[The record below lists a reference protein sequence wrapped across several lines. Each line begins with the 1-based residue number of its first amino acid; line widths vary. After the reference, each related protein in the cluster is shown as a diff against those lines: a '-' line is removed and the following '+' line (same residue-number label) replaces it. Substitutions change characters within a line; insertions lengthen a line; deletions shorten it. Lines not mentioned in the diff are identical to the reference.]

1 MIRPINIYARSR
13 IRDEQAF
20 CIVEKHD
27 TGHDEKKR
35 IGNHEIDS
43 LRLFVN
49 KLIADDIKIENLDGF
64 FYGFTIPQIG
74 KEFDL
79 LKINEIYCVNI
90 ELKSTKVDKSKILL
104 QLLKNRHYLNHLG
117 KRLSI
122 YSIITDEMSC
132 YKLSMNNELIEVDF
146 SEIIKTLKL
155 VENGYLRQIDDL
167 FKASQYLVSPLN
179 TPEKFIQ
186 GEYFLTQAQE
196 QIKRELLEI
205 IDKSFGEEYF
215 HLTGKPGTG
224 KTLLLYDIAK
234 TLSKNGA
241 TAIVHCGKL
250 IEGQSKIS
258 DEIDN
263 LDILSVGAFKEED
276 FTLSKYQ
283 FILVDETHRIYEQQ
297 FNEICESVNKNFQI
311 CIFSSDPEQVL
322 SSAEKRRDIVGKIRM
337 LDLQKEFVLSEKIR
351 TNKEINSFI
360 LNLKNLN
367 HRSKIPMDYRSII
380 LNYANTVDEAQRLL
394 KYYRANGFKFINYS
408 KSNYNESPFAAY
420 EEDYDTHHVIGQEFD
435 EVVMLMD
442 ASFFYSED
450 GELQGVPHPNPD
462 YLYPNL
468 FYQGITRVR
477 EKLAIIVVDNFELFS
492 KIATILE

>member
-1 MIRPINIYARSR
+1 MW
-13 IRDEQAF
+13 
-20 CIVEKHD
+20 
-27 TGHDEKKR
+27 
-35 IGNHEIDS
+35 
-43 LRLFVN
+43 
-49 KLIADDIKIENLDGF
+49 
-64 FYGFTIPQIG
+64 
-74 KEFDL
+74 
-79 LKINEIYCVNI
+79 KINRR
-90 ELKSTKVDKSKILL
+90 T
-104 QLLKNRHYLNHLG
+104 R
-117 KRLSI
+117 
-122 YSIITDEMSC
+122 
-132 YKLSMNNELIEVDF
+132 
-146 SEIIKTLKL
+146 
-155 VENGYLRQIDDL
+155 
-167 FKASQYLVSPLN
+167 
-179 TPEKFIQ
+179 
-186 GEYFLTQAQE
+186 
-196 QIKRELLEI
+196 
-205 IDKSFGEEYF
+205 
-215 HLTGKPGTG
+215 
-224 KTLLLYDIAK
+224 
-234 TLSKNGA
+234 
-241 TAIVHCGKL
+241 
-250 IEGQSKIS
+250 KIS

-297 FNEICESVNKNFQI
+297 FNEICESVNENFQI

-322 SSAEKRRDIVGKIRM
+322 SSAEKQRDIVGKIKK

-450 GELQGVPHPNPD
+450 GELQGVPHPTPD

>member
-1 MIRPINIYARSR
+1 MIRPINIYALSR

-49 KLIADDIKIENLDGF
+49 NLIADDIKIENLDGF

-79 LKINEIYCVNI
+79 LKINDIYCVNI
-90 ELKSTKVDKSKILL
+90 ELKSTKVDKSKILS

-250 IEGQSKIS
+250 IEGQRKIS

-263 LDILSVGAFKEED
+263 LDILSV
-276 FTLSKYQ
+276 
-283 FILVDETHRIYEQQ
+283 
-297 FNEICESVNKNFQI
+297 
-311 CIFSSDPEQVL
+311 
-322 SSAEKRRDIVGKIRM
+322 
-337 LDLQKEFVLSEKIR
+337 
-351 TNKEINSFI
+351 
-360 LNLKNLN
+360 
-367 HRSKIPMDYRSII
+367 
-380 LNYANTVDEAQRLL
+380 
-394 KYYRANGFKFINYS
+394 
-408 KSNYNESPFAAY
+408 
-420 EEDYDTHHVIGQEFD
+420 EDYDTHHVIGQEFD

-477 EKLAIIVVDNFELFS
+477 EKLAIIVVDNLELFS

>member
-1 MIRPINIYARSR
+1 MIRPINIYALSR

-49 KLIADDIKIENLDGF
+49 NLIADDIKIENLDGF

-79 LKINEIYCVNI
+79 LKINDIYCVNI
-90 ELKSTKVDKSKILL
+90 ELKSTKVDKSKILS

-250 IEGQSKIS
+250 IEGQRKIS

-263 LDILSVGAFKEED
+263 LDILSVGAFK
-276 FTLSKYQ
+276 K
-283 FILVDETHRIYEQQ
+283 ILH
-297 FNEICESVNKNFQI
+297 
-311 CIFSSDPEQVL
+311 
-322 SSAEKRRDIVGKIRM
+322 
-337 LDLQKEFVLSEKIR
+337 
-351 TNKEINSFI
+351 
-360 LNLKNLN
+360 
-367 HRSKIPMDYRSII
+367 
-380 LNYANTVDEAQRLL
+380 
-394 KYYRANGFKFINYS
+394 
-408 KSNYNESPFAAY
+408 
-420 EEDYDTHHVIGQEFD
+420 
-435 EVVMLMD
+435 
-442 ASFFYSED
+442 
-450 GELQGVPHPNPD
+450 
-462 YLYPNL
+462 
-468 FYQGITRVR
+468 
-477 EKLAIIVVDNFELFS
+477 
-492 KIATILE
+492 